1 MRYMSCYIRHI
12 KDFLLDLDIDP
23 QTKEERKEVDLAI
36 RNIIGK
42 KSADK
47 CNDVWKEV
55 KIWLNDN
62 EKKHELELKLM
73 KF

>member
-1 MRYMSCYIRHI
+1 MSCYIRHM

-42 KSADK
+42 KSTDK

-62 EKKHELELKLM
+62 EKKHELELNLM